1 MISNTWRIT
10 EMFHIPS
17 KTINHYV
24 YCALFYNTSDNIIHH
39 SNRTE
44 QQILYTTHIDI
55 CEISKA
61 TTKIVWVTRSRTSFK
76 ATTKI

>member
-24 YCALFYNTSDNIIHH
+24 SCDLVYTMSDNIIHH
-39 SNRTE
+39 GNHTE
-44 QQILYTTHIDI
+44 QLILYDI
-55 CEISKA
+55 CEISRVGLVVVVVVDMRE
-61 TTKIVWVTRSRTSFK
+61 IWPLQR
-76 ATTKI
+76 